1 MQISQYKIF
10 SQIKTFFKITS
21 PPAPVVLSPQLD
33 AYLVSQMIG
42 AAIVSKQPFLVS
54 RLQISGK
61 ELASAIQA
69 RFGLLPEWR
78 GATTSSRKTEG
89 ENELSFQFM
98 AINFW
103 RSVYC
108 ELRWSLS
115 RSEIGSQSGDSNPNL
130 LAILIAVCL
139 SLNRHAQCEFRP
151 QGWTLKLDSGVTNWW
166 QANAWDYEKIKFAK
180 I

>member
-69 RFGLLPEWR
+69 RFGLLPE
-78 GATTSSRKTEG
+78 
-89 ENELSFQFM
+89 
-98 AINFW
+98 
-103 RSVYC
+103 
-108 ELRWSLS
+108 
-115 RSEIGSQSGDSNPNL
+115 
-130 LAILIAVCL
+130 
-139 SLNRHAQCEFRP
+139 
-151 QGWTLKLDSGVTNWW
+151 
-166 QANAWDYEKIKFAK
+166 
-180 I
+180 